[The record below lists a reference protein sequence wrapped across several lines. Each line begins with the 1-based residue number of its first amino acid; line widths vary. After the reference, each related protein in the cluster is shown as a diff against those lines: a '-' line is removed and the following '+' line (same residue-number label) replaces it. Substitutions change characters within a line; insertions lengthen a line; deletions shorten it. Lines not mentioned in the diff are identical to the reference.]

1 MQFPEL
7 EQSTKIILKIIFV
20 LLTLAFL
27 WFVRDIII
35 LLLLAVIL
43 ASAMEPLVDY
53 LKLRRVPRAVTVLA
67 VYIAVFALIG
77 VILSLIIPPVISQ
90 FNLVQQNL
98 PEYSQQLSEK
108 FPSIRLFIG
117 SADLRSVITQV
128 LNQTGGGS
136 LFART
141 LGVFNGV
148 VSGVTILVISFYLV
162 AEERGMKKFIHSL
175 VPSKHQDFTINL
187 VDKIQHKMGLWLLG
201 QIILSFFIFILTFI
215 GLTLLGIHYALFLAL
230 LAGLLEVVPYIG
242 PIISAM
248 PALFFAL
255 VQNPPLAIG
264 VLILYIL
271 VQKTEGYV
279 LVPKIYEKTIGTSPL
294 VVLLA
299 VLIGFKLAGILG
311 LLLAVPLVAAM
322 TVVISELWIRQ
333 DNT

>member
-230 LAGLLEVVPYIG
+230 LQYL
-242 PIISAM
+242 
-248 PALFFAL
+248 
-255 VQNPPLAIG
+255 
-264 VLILYIL
+264 
-271 VQKTEGYV
+271 
-279 LVPKIYEKTIGTSPL
+279 
-294 VVLLA
+294 
-299 VLIGFKLAGILG
+299 
-311 LLLAVPLVAAM
+311 
-322 TVVISELWIRQ
+322 
-333 DNT
+333 D